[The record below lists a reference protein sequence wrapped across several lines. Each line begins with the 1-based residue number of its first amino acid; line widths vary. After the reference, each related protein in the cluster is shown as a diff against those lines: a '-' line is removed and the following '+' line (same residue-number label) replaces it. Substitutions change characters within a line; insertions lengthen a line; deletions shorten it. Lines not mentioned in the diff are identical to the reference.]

1 MKKILI
7 TGAGGLLG
15 CSLVPLLQTFPFDIV
30 TVTLNSRL
38 DNNHN
43 IDLTDFKNVNAFLN
57 NIKPDVIINLAA
69 LTNID
74 KCEKN
79 PNLAY
84 LTNVKIVE
92 NFVNSI
98 KYNNLKTH
106 FIQFSTDHL
115 YSTSGFN
122 NEKNI
127 KIINY
132 YSLSKYSAEI
142 AASQINS
149 TIIRTNFFGL
159 SRSKNK
165 SSFSDKA
172 IHSLKNNIEIKL
184 FDDVYFTPLSIN
196 KLCEL
201 VKHIIINPKYG
212 TFNIGSK
219 EGMTKLDFVLK
230 FAKILQ
236 LSVNSIKPISSVNL
250 KLEAK
255 RALDMRMDVNYFE
268 TVYGMKLPSL
278 DDEILSVAKDYENEF

>member
-1 MKKILI
+1 MKKILV

-15 CSLVPLLQTFPFDIV
+15 CSLVPALQTLPFDIV
-30 TVTLNSRL
+30 TVTLNSRFES
-38 DNNHN
+38 NYN
-43 IDLTDFKNVNAFLN
+43 IDLTDFENVNSFLN

-74 KCEKN
+74 QCEKN

-92 NFVNSI
+92 NFVNCI
-98 KYNNLKTH
+98 KKNSLKTH

-115 YSTSGFN
+115 YSDSGFN
-122 NEKNI
+122 NENNI

-142 AASQINS
+142 VASQINS

-184 FDDVYFTPLSIN
+184 FDDVYFTPLSMN
-196 KLCEL
+196 KLSEL

-219 EGMTKLDFVLK
+219 DGMTKLHFVLK
-230 FAKILQ
+230 IADILQ
-236 LSVNSIKPISSVNL
+236 LSVNSIKAISSTNL
-250 KLEAK
+250 KLKAK
-255 RALDMRMDVNYFE
+255 RALDMRMNVSHFE
-268 TVYGMKLPSL
+268 SVYSLKLPSL
-278 DDEILSVAKDYENEF
+278 NDEILSVAQDYQNGI